1 MRNGEALL
9 IIHHRVNDLVRLACV
24 PSAAGVEMDIHAYG
38 DRLIVHHDPC
48 EAGVGFDEWLAAFHH
63 NFVIFNIKEEGIERE
78 VRDRAVAAGIER
90 FFMLDLSFPALIK
103 MAKSGE
109 RRLAVRVS
117 EYEPVQQALRLAEMV
132 EWVWLDGFSGFP
144 INKADVDALKKSG
157 LKLCLVSPELHGRD
171 VAEIAEM
178 QARITRDGL
187 GIDAVCTK
195 QPNLW

>member
-1 MRNGEALL
+1 ML
-9 IIHHRVNDLVRLACV
+9 IIHHRINDLAKLANV
-24 PSAAGVEMDIHAYG
+24 PATAGVEVDLHAYG
-38 DRLIVHHDPC
+38 DRLIVHHDPYK
-48 EAGVGFDEWLAAFHH
+48 EGVDFDEWLAAFSHA
-63 NFVIFNIKEEGIERE
+63 FVIFNIKEEGIERE
-78 VRDRAVAAGIER
+78 VRDRSVAAGIER

-132 EWVWLDGFSGFP
+132 EWVWLDVFFGFP
-144 INKADVDALKKSG
+144 INRADVDALKKSG

-178 QARITRDGL
+178 QARITQDGL
-187 GIDAVCTK
+187 DIDAVCTK
-195 QPNLW
+195 QPNLWQPASE

>member
-1 MRNGEALL
+1 ML
-9 IIHHRVNDLVRLACV
+9 IIHHRVNELSKLAGV
-24 PSAAGVEMDIHAYG
+24 PTTAGVEVDLHAFG
-38 DRLIVHHDPC
+38 DRLIVHHDPYQTGLDLD
-48 EAGVGFDEWLAAFHH
+48 AWLAAFRHM
-63 NFVIFNIKEEGIERE
+63 FVIFNIKEEGIERD

-117 EYEPVQQALRLAEMV
+117 EYEPVQQALRLAGLV
-132 EWVWLDGFSGFP
+132 DWVWLDVFSGFP
-144 INKADVDALKKSG
+144 IDKAEVEALKRAG

-178 QARITRDGL
+178 QARMARDGL
-187 GIDAVCTK
+187 LIDAVCTK
-195 QPNLW
+195 QPDLWQSARE